1 MTEPVVRPID
11 DGPRP
16 DLDVDRL
23 VHEPARLGVLTV
35 LSSVR
40 SAEFLFLQSALGL
53 SKGNLSSHLSKL
65 EAGGLVEITKRFV
78 GKKPQTTAAITPA
91 GTTAVE
97 RYWGPARPAP
107 RARPVRR
114 PTGRV
119 IRGAGSGGR

>member
-1 MTEPVVRPID
+1 VTDTTPRID
-11 DGPRP
+11 PP
-16 DLDVDRL
+16 TPELDLDRL

-53 SKGNLSSHLSKL
+53 SKGNLSSHLSRL

-91 GTTAVE
+91 GAAAIE
-97 RYWGPARPAP
+97 RYWHQLDRLRGLGRSDDRP
-107 RARPVRR
+107 
-114 PTGRV
+114 
-119 IRGAGSGGR
+119 GG

>member
-1 MTEPVVRPID
+1 MTEPAAGAAAET
-11 DGPRP
+11 GPRP

-65 EAGGLVEITKRFV
+65 EAGGLVEITKKFV
-78 GKKPQTTAAITPA
+78 GKKPQTSAALTPA
-91 GTTAVE
+91 GAEAVA
-97 RYWGPARPAP
+97 RYWAQLDRLRGL
-107 RARPVRR
+107 
-114 PTGRV
+114 GRQD
-119 IRGAGSGGR
+119 G